1 MVVFLLKAGPFIQ
14 YTKHITAVC
23 HYGLSATSKW
33 LRGGNRSEKR
43 DTKESFDLRK
53 CEWEASP
60 PSQCL
65 WPARCF
71 IGLKWP
77 HVDSIYVIKSR
88 SLHTTIKKK
97 TTTIFFSLW
106 RKWIMLVSFLPRGI
120 QKYPPEIYCCIRFPN
135 THVEQLLPGG
145 TLPFPRGEEEKV
157 CLLSV
162 HRNSCCS
169 WPSGLDQRGLLCLVL
184 ISNDEHSAP
193 ALPFIFAAKQTAG
206 TLNTQT
212 ALIGIHRCLYKW
224 LWGC

>member
-43 DTKESFDLRK
+43 GTKESFDLRK
-53 CEWEASP
+53 SEWEASP

-97 TTTIFFSLW
+97 NNNLFQSAEKMDCACFFPTQRNSKIPPRNPLLYKIPEHTRGAAPAW
-106 RKWIMLVSFLPRGI
+106 RDAAVSQGWRRKGLPPVGAS
-120 QKYPPEIYCCIRFPN
+120 Q
-135 THVEQLLPGG
+135 QLL
-145 TLPFPRGEEEKV
+145 
-157 CLLSV
+157 
-162 HRNSCCS
+162 
-169 WPSGLDQRGLLCLVL
+169 
-184 ISNDEHSAP
+184 
-193 ALPFIFAAKQTAG
+193 
-206 TLNTQT
+206 
-212 ALIGIHRCLYKW
+212 
-224 LWGC
+224 